1 MYLHTNLKVWYN
13 YVLHLNRKVKKLGNS
28 LDDAD
33 LHTVE
38 DLTKS
43 ILAYGN
49 VSKDICIITIYFNI
63 HHVQG

>member
-1 MYLHTNLKVWYN
+1 M
-13 YVLHLNRKVKKLGNS
+13 YVLHLDRKTKKLGNS

-38 DLTKS
+38 DLAKS

-49 VSKDICIITIYFNI
+49 VSKIIYITTLHFNI
-63 HHVQG
+63 PAFSNVDGFQVQYRMQ